1 MLCGSDQTQQSPV
14 AKQSMNKERHSACQL
29 LLRSGW
35 TGAGC
40 SGVVWGDVGPQQ
52 LVSPPQVVDGT
63 PCSPDSTSVCVQGKC
78 IKAGCD
84 GKLGSKKK
92 FDKCSVCGG
101 DNKSCK
107 KVSGLFTKPM

>member
-1 MLCGSDQTQQSPV
+1 MQ
-14 AKQSMNKERHSACQL
+14 R
-29 LLRSGW
+29 
-35 TGAGC
+35 
-40 SGVVWGDVGPQQ
+40 GDAGPQQ

>member
-1 MLCGSDQTQQSPV
+1 MSKG
-14 AKQSMNKERHSACQL
+14 RHGASQR
-29 LLRSGW
+29 LLRTCW
-35 TGAGC
+35 
-40 SGVVWGDVGPQQ
+40 
-52 LVSPPQVVDGT
+52 VDLG
-63 PCSPDSTSVCVQGKC
+63 DSTSVCVQGKC

>member
-1 MLCGSDQTQQSPV
+1 MALLRDPRMPNCKADSEHGT
-14 AKQSMNKERHSACQL
+14 CQH
-29 LLRSGW
+29 LLRSCW
-35 TGAGC
+35 ADAEWLQWDDC
-40 SGVVWGDVGPQQ
+40 GVMQGTAVV
-52 LVSPPQVVDGT
+52 LLALLQVVDGT

-101 DNKSCK
+101 DNRSCK